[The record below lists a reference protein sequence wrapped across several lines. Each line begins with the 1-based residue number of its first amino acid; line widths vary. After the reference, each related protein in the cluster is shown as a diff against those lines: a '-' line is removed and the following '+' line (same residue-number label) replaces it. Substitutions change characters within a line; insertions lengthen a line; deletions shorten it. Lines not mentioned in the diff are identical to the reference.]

1 MSSDVRVL
9 IIDPDTSGA
18 QKLGLALDGAGFP
31 VTWCSFAPSDVGD
44 AIRDFRP
51 TVLLVRAELSSPQLA
66 TLLAR
71 VEAKA
76 LPVVLLAK
84 DSVDQRFVRV
94 MRTGVVEILQEPFSS
109 RLHLNRLRE
118 VMNDLPQR
126 EGELS
131 GRGSRDLN
139 EVLAHLMRTRRT
151 GGLSVGDE
159 GRAFFVRGTLKAA
172 RFREHSMQAALAAMV
187 REAATWQF
195 SEGTDGTSAV
205 VEFMGEDGEPA
216 LPMEPTSYSQP
227 TSASQQALPQVPAF
241 SAPSVA
247 PSVPPLGGVVGAG
260 SNDLEASRT
269 PILFVDDDPSVVQ
282 LLSNYFAKKGYPVA
296 TASDGLEA
304 MQLISTRPFEM
315 VVADL
320 NMPRLDGWGFLRMVR
335 EDLRTH
341 ETPMALFSAQDN
353 YRESLRLLQA
363 GAQAYFPKTLRMAAL
378 EVQVKELC
386 EPRRRFTRLIPTE
399 GGIEFDFGKLGP
411 QWVLKALTI
420 TGYTGQVDARDEWAT
435 WRLWFEN
442 GRLVQCTARMSSTVL
457 SGDRALAS
465 FITSRRAEGGL
476 SHGTPAPDEGFAGQ
490 ATAATLSRLVPWLND
505 EQKRAAE
512 SQLARARA
520 LTVNDELYRLF
531 LTVGPPAWQPMVRLL
546 CEQRLTPAEVI
557 SRLQVTPMEVA
568 SVVKELLRRGV
579 ASLAG

>member
-9 IIDPDTSGA
+9 IIDPDTGGA

-31 VTWCSFAPSDVGD
+31 VTWCSFAPSDVSE
-44 AIRDFRP
+44 AIKDFRP
-51 TVLLVRAELSSPQLA
+51 TVLLVRAEPSSPQLA

-71 VEAKA
+71 VESKPF
-76 LPVVLLAK
+76 PVVLLCRDVA
-84 DSVDQRFVRV
+84 DQRFARV
-94 MRTGVVEILQEPFSS
+94 MRTGLVELLQEPFSA
-109 RLHLNRLRE
+109 RAHINRLRE
-118 VMNDLPQR
+118 LMNELPQR

-131 GRGSRDLN
+131 GRGARELN
-139 EVLAHLMRTRRT
+139 EVLSHLMRSRRT
-151 GGLSVGDE
+151 GGLTVGED
-159 GRAFFVRGTLKAA
+159 GRAFFVHGALKAA
-172 RFREHSMQAALAAMV
+172 RFKEHQGQAALVAMS
-187 REAATWQF
+187 REASAWQF
-195 SEGTDGTSAV
+195 TEGTDGTSAV
-205 VEFMGEDGEPA
+205 VDFMGDEGE
-216 LPMEPTSYSQP
+216 LEMEATSHAPPPRPT
-227 TSASQQALPQVPAF
+227 A
-241 SAPSVA
+241 SAPAPIAAAPMPAPTATPGVA
-247 PSVPPLGGVVGAG
+247 ALAPDP
-260 SNDLEASRT
+260 EAART

-282 LLSNYFAKKGYPVA
+282 LLASYFAKKGYPVS
-296 TASDGLEA
+296 TAQDGLEA
-304 MQLISTRPFEM
+304 MQLLSTRAFEM

-353 YRESLRLLQA
+353 YRESLRLMQA

-378 EVQVKELC
+378 EVQVRELC
-386 EPRRRFTRLIPTE
+386 EPRRRFTRLIATE

-420 TGYTGQVDARDEWAT
+420 GGYTGQVDARDEWAN

-442 GRLVQCTARMSSTVL
+442 GRLVQCTARMASTGL

-476 SHGTPAPDEGFAGQ
+476 SRGTPAPDEGFAGQ
-490 ATAATLSRLVPWLND
+490 STAATLSRLVPWLND

-531 LTVGPPAWQPMVRLL
+531 LTVGPPQWQPMVRML
-546 CEQRLTPAEVI
+546 CEQKLTPAEVI
-557 SRLQVTPMEVA
+557 ARLQVTPMEVA
-568 SVVKELLRRGV
+568 AVVKELLRRGV